1 MPVAA
6 ETEIVF
12 VVDVSSFTK
21 NGFIGSTTYNGRPV
35 DLEFDD
41 SEGGVFLTSEVA
53 KRIRVRKG
61 SPLSVLIEN
70 ERHQVAKTSVAAVG
84 KELRVSDSKIYYA
97 VGKEGGAIIRIRKG

>member
-1 MPVAA
+1 MVEVAMP
-6 ETEIVF
+6 EIVF

-21 NGFIGSTTYNGRPV
+21 KGFVGSTTYNGKPV

-41 SEGGVFLTSEVA
+41 YDGGVSLTPDIA
-53 KRIRVRKG
+53 RRIHVRKE

-70 ERHQVAKTSVAAVG
+70 ERRQVSKTKVAKVG
-84 KELRVSDSKIYYA
+84 KELRVSDARVYYA